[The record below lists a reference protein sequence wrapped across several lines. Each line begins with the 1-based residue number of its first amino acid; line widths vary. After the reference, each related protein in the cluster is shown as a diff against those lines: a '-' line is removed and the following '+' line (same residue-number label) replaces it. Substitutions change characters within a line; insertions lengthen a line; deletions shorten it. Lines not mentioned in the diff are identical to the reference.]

1 MATQEIKT
9 FMGQPESVPYA
20 SLDTLKSYSKEDIK
34 EFNAKF
40 GEATFDEVVQLT
52 IIREKIYQES
62 ALLSV
67 GSNVVVT
74 RQLDRLES
82 QIFAPT
88 EDAVQ
93 HTYPLP
99 PENVAPSARAKPV
112 TYNVQSVSLELGETR
127 YFITDEAKL
136 RGAADW
142 LMRDSAKRAAEH
154 IAASKDKHIL
164 ENIDLLDPA
173 GNSVAAAAPWDSAS
187 SNPELDL
194 SKAIDN
200 IITNSNISNAQ
211 INASNTFGL
220 VIPAAA
226 FTGVTRLKL
235 IRNIQQP
242 VRDFLQTEY
251 KVKIFLSRKPTTES
265 SWAVEKDAFVVP
277 LNDSDIGF
285 LGTWDGGGIVPAQ
298 ERNRVAGR
306 GEDIITKQWY
316 KWTSIP
322 YPFSGSTNAKI
333 AKITGVLT

>member
-1 MATQEIKT
+1 MKQQIKT
-9 FMGQPESVPYA
+9 FMGQPEAVPYA
-20 SLDTLKSYSKEDIK
+20 SIDTLKSYTKEDI
-34 EFNAKF
+34 AKF

-67 GSNVVVT
+67 GSQVVIT

-99 PENVAPSARAKPV
+99 AENIAPSARAKPV
-112 TYNVQSVSLELGETR
+112 TYNIQSVSLELGETR
-127 YFITDEAKL
+127 YFISDDAKL

-142 LMRDSAKRAAEH
+142 LIRDSAKRAAEH

-164 ENIDLLDPA
+164 ESIDTLDPA
-173 GNSVAAAAPWDSAS
+173 GNAVTATAPWTADSAT
-187 SNPELDL
+187 PELDL
-194 SKAIDN
+194 SKAIGN
-200 IITNSNISNAQ
+200 IIANSNISNAQ
-211 INASNTFGL
+211 INKPQMFGL
-220 VIPAAA
+220 IIPAQA

-242 VRDFLQTEY
+242 IKDFLETEY
-251 KVKIFLSRKPTTES
+251 KVRIFLSRKPTTES
-265 SWAVEKDAFVVP
+265 TWAVEKDAFVVP
-277 LNDSDIGF
+277 IQDSDIGF

-322 YPFSGSTNAKI
+322 YPFTGTTNAKI
-333 AKITGVLT
+333 AKITGLIS